1 LYKFCIGTK
10 KMTSYVHICSSPR
23 INITFVLSQ
32 RINIIS

>member
-1 LYKFCIGTK
+1 
-10 KMTSYVHICSSPR
+10 MTSYVHICSSPR